1 MHKENAMIRGWRGIA
16 ALMKASPTVIYDIG
30 MSGMVTRPMGRA
42 ELRRY
47 LDASMD
53 VRDQRAWGEQLICR
67 SQFYQVTAN
76 GDELVLR
83 ARGDANFM
91 KKQKRFEN
99 CGRVCGQFI
108 L

>member
-1 MHKENAMIRGWRGIA
+1 MCTKKMLWLGGWRGIA

-47 LDASMD
+47 LDVSMD
-53 VRDQRAWGEQLICR
+53 VRDQRAWEEGGAQLICR

-76 GDELVLR
+76 GDELVLK
-83 ARGDANFM
+83 G
-91 KKQKRFEN
+91 Q
-99 CGRVCGQFI
+99 GRC
-108 L
+108 